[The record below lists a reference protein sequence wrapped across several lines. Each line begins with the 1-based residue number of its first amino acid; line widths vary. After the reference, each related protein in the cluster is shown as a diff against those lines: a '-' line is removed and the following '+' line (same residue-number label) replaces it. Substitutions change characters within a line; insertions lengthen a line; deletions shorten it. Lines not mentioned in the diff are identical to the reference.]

1 MESNMGRR
9 KSSKKAVAAKP
20 ARGRV
25 AKFPPEADAARD
37 EGPRL
42 IPLPEGGAPPRPDT
56 TGGLPTNRYVALA
69 DIALRLWGSE
79 EPTPAGNARKT
90 DSTFPRKSKR

>member
-1 MESNMGRR
+1 MGRR
-9 KSSKKAVAAKP
+9 KSRKKAAPVKP

-42 IPLPEGGAPPRPDT
+42 IPLPEGGLPVTPRTDAS
-56 TGGLPTNRYVALA
+56 GLPTNRYVALA
-69 DIALRLWGSE
+69 DLALRLWGSE
-79 EPTPAGNARKT
+79 EAAPAGNARKS
-90 DSTFPRKSKR
+90 DSTFPRKTKR